1 MSTSTTTFSV
11 LRLIFL
17 LLLASANANANAGA
31 NANTE
36 LLTQILSYV
45 NVSASPCHDYY
56 SYACGNWAQIHEND
70 SFMEITGLIDQKVN
84 EKLLMLLTELQ
95 EQQSSLQ
102 SDSVQAKVL
111 SFFQTCQL
119 ASSSTRRGEHYLAL
133 APPNEQIPWPQFQN
147 QSETWDSSK
156 FNWMETLAR
165 LQRYGLTNVLFDPNV
180 LPDLTNSSN
189 YLIHLKTPSFEEKN
203 ERLGSRT
210 RTKAWLRILGTSP
223 QRATLLAHKV
233 KDLELKVAALV
244 AGQPD
249 ENDNADET
257 LTDEYL
263 TVEEL
268 EAKIGGQ
275 WRKYFETLLGR
286 SVPAEFVVN
295 VDCVAYLKA
304 LQELI
309 KEVDRDVVA
318 SYIMLRFVSYL
329 QEESMASN
337 EPIACVQDVRR
348 VMELATNLLYEK
360 RFISPDR
367 LRRHQSNLSE
377 LFEVLRK
384 QFLKILQTNNL
395 HLASE
400 AVDLLRAKLLNVTI
414 NIGNMP
420 QGVDRSSFVD
430 AFYADLHLAGNRDYA
445 ADHLR
450 LLEFRTRRW
459 FEQLDRAFNISTYFY
474 ISDSDTGMSSTPYY
488 MLRQNVIIVPYGILQ
503 RPVFYQDSHDVFKVS
518 LLGFMLSHELMHG
531 FVSGGLIYD
540 FRGNY
545 NELGAEIVLEDKY
558 SSAISCLNRNETE
571 YIDERE
577 ADVAG
582 IRLAYDAYFD
592 SDSKFDQS
600 QPSFS
605 TLTLKQ
611 LFFLNVAQFF
621 CGDATPDDFEG
632 HDADEMRLRHVLIN
646 FAPFA
651 EAYGCRQG
659 SDNMHPANKCRI
671 W

>member
-1 MSTSTTTFSV
+1 MSTSTTTFCI
-11 LRLIFL
+11 LRLIL
-17 LLLASANANANAGA
+17 LLGLASASSQASNANVNAG
-31 NANTE
+31 NTE

-56 SYACGNWAQIHEND
+56 SYACGNWAQRHQND
-70 SFMEITGLIDQKVN
+70 SFMEITGLLDQKVN
-84 EKLLMLLTELQ
+84 EKLLMLLAELQ
-95 EQQSSLQ
+95 KQQSSLQ
-102 SDSVQAKVL
+102 PDSVQAKVL
-111 SFFQTCQL
+111 SFFKTCQL
-119 ASSSTRRGEHYLAL
+119 ASGSTRLGKHYLAL
-133 APPNEQIPWPQFQN
+133 VPPNEKIPWPQFKN
-147 QSETWDSSK
+147 GSKAWDSSK
-156 FNWMETLAR
+156 FHWMETLAR
-165 LQRYGLTNVLFDPNV
+165 VQRFGLTNALFDSDV

-189 YLIHLKTPSFEEKN
+189 YLIHLKTPSFEEEN
-203 ERLGSRT
+203 ERLGSRI
-210 RTKAWLRILGTSP
+210 RTKAMLRMLGTSP
-223 QRATLLAHKV
+223 QQATRLAHEIKA
-233 KDLELKVAALV
+233 LEQKVAAL
-244 AGQPD
+244 AARQPD
-249 ENDNADET
+249 ENDEA
-257 LTDEYL
+257 DEYL
-263 TVEEL
+263 TVQEL
-268 EAKIGGQ
+268 EAQIGGQ
-275 WRKYFETLLGR
+275 WGKYFEILLGR
-286 SVPAEFVVN
+286 SVPAEFVVY
-295 VDCVAYLKA
+295 VDCVPYLKA

-309 KEVDRDVVA
+309 KDMDREVIA
-318 SYIMLRFVSYL
+318 SYIMLRFVSHL
-329 QEESMASN
+329 QEESMESN

-348 VMELATNLLYEK
+348 NMELATNLLYEQ
-360 RFISPDR
+360 RFISPGR
-367 LRRHQSNLSE
+367 LRRHQNNLSE

-395 HLASE
+395 HLAPQ
-400 AVDLLRAKLLNVTI
+400 ALDLVRTKLLNVTI

-420 QGVDRSSFVD
+420 QAVDRSSFVN

-459 FEQLDRAFNISTYFY
+459 FEQLEREFNISTYFY

-503 RPVFYQDSHDVFKVS
+503 RPVFYQDSHDIFKVS

-531 FVSGGLIYD
+531 FVSGGLMYD
-540 FRGNY
+540 SRGNY
-545 NELGAEIVLEDKY
+545 NELGAGIPLEDKY

-571 YIDERE
+571 YMDERE
-577 ADVAG
+577 ADIAG

-621 CGDATPDDFEG
+621 CGDASPDAFEG
-632 HDADEMRLRHVLIN
+632 HDADEMRLRQVLIN

-651 EAYGCRQG
+651 EAYGCRQDN
-659 SDNMHPANKCRI
+659 DNMHPANKCRI